1 MIYWTNTNS
10 KMNVLPRSDGE
21 LSNEIKTYL
30 IEAIGVDPFI
40 IAKDLKIDVRK
51 ILRWQ
56 RYLGLREMTVAG
68 GHKRYNI
75 NMSGH
80 NRKVEYKEIAG
91 ND

>member
-21 LSNEIKTYL
+21 LTNEIKTYL
-30 IEAIGVDPFI
+30 IEALGVDPFI

-56 RYLGLREMTVAG
+56 RYLGLRSMTVAG

-80 NRKVEYKEIAG
+80 NRKVDAAMRDKKS
-91 ND
+91 